1 MSTKTI
7 SVTDEAYD
15 ILNSKK
21 EATESFSEVIVR
33 LSGKKSLASFA
44 GILSQES
51 ADAIEKDIKEMR
63 RVHQNLHQ
71 PRLRRLEHP

>member
-33 LSGKKSLASFA
+33 LSGKKKLASFA
-44 GILSQES
+44 GILSRES

-63 RVHQNLHQ
+63 IIHRNRHLQRLINLGHS
-71 PRLRRLEHP
+71 